1 MCREHAISAVA
12 VATRLAALLPLADS
26 MSPDLRT
33 PASGRCT
40 VLIGRTVAAC
50 VHPMAAWHSTVHS
63 FRLLLLA
70 GYFTVGYFMA
80 LTVMVFMN

>member
-1 MCREHAISAVA
+1 
-12 VATRLAALLPLADS
+12 
-26 MSPDLRT
+26 MSPDLPIAAR
-33 PASGRCT
+33 GRCA

-50 VHPMAAWHSTVHS
+50 VHPMAAWHCTAHS

-70 GYFTVGYFMA
+70 GYFTVGYFMV